1 MRWNIPKFWSCRPS
15 LVQQVFIMIF
25 SDTWAHSFCNIWF
38 RIQLNWFEFTVH
50 VFHLFMQLTKQQL
63 NGYDWQRGGK
73 MASRSSCRP
82 RHRTVI
88 TLNGES
94 ISKLLNIL
102 KAYSTESTGFIKD
115 VEQKTKSGNTG
126 YSNQV
131 SLLYVFSF
139 GKVKR

>member
-1 MRWNIPKFWSCRPS
+1 MYIASISILIFFNCDEIYQNFD
-15 LVQQVFIMIF
+15 LAVQAWYSKCLLWFF

-38 RIQLNWFEFTVH
+38 RIQLNWFEFTRH

-102 KAYSTESTGFIKD
+102 KAYRVDWFHQRCRTEDEI
-115 VEQKTKSGNTG
+115 
-126 YSNQV
+126 
-131 SLLYVFSF
+131 
-139 GKVKR
+139 R